1 MEVTIHEQNG
11 VIVRRFTGEVRIED
25 MIESWNRLLASYTNL
40 RDYKGI
46 LTSFLDAEIKH
57 EDQNLNVLIEFLKNY
72 LDQLKDLKIAV
83 VMDTPMVTN
92 TIILGQLV
100 KSLQIKPFS
109 TIEAAMQ
116 WIEN

>member
-1 MEVTIHEQNG
+1 M
-11 VIVRRFTGEVRIED
+11 
-25 MIESWNRLLASYTNL
+25 ESWNKLLASYTNL
-40 RDYKGI
+40 KDYKGI

-83 VMDTPMVTN
+83 VMDTPMVTT
-92 TIILGQLV
+92 TIILGQRV

-109 TIEAAMQ
+109 TVEAAMQ
-116 WIEN
+116 WIDN

>member
-11 VIVRRFTGEVRIED
+11 VIVRRFSGEVRFED
-25 MIESWNRLLASYTNL
+25 MMESWNKLLASYTNL

-46 LTSFLDAEIKH
+46 LTNFLDAEIIH
-57 EDQNLNVLIEFLKNY
+57 EDNNMNVMVEFLKDY
-72 LDQLKDLKIAV
+72 IDQLKNLKIAI
-83 VMDTPMVTN
+83 VMNSPMVTN
-92 TIILGQLV
+92 TIIVGQRV

-109 TIEAAMQ
+109 TVEAAMQ

>member
-11 VIVRRFTGEVRIED
+11 VIVRRFSGEVCIED
-25 MIESWNRLLASYTNL
+25 MTESWKLLLSSYPNL
-40 RDYKGI
+40 KEYKGI
-46 LTSFLDAEIKH
+46 LTTFLDAEIKH
-57 EDQNLNVLIEFLKNY
+57 EDQNLNVLIEFLKDY

-92 TIILGQLV
+92 TIIVGQQV

-109 TIEAAMQ
+109 TVDAAMQ
-116 WIEN
+116 WIEI

>member
-11 VIVRRFTGEVRIED
+11 VIVRRFSGEVCIED
-25 MIESWNRLLASYTNL
+25 MMESWKLLLSSYTNL
-40 RDYKGI
+40 REYKGI

-83 VMDTPMVTN
+83 VMDIPMVTN
-92 TIILGQLV
+92 TIIVGQKV
-100 KSLQIKPFS
+100 KFLQIKPFS
-109 TIEAAMQ
+109 TVEAAMQ
-116 WIEN
+116 WIDS

>member
-11 VIVRRFTGEVRIED
+11 VIVRRFSGEVCIED
-25 MIESWNRLLASYTNL
+25 MMESWKKLLASYTNL
-40 RDYKGI
+40 KDYKGI

-57 EDQNLNVLIEFLKNY
+57 EDHNLNVLIEFLKNY
-72 LDQLKDLKIAV
+72 LDQLKDLKIAI

-92 TIILGQLV
+92 TIIVGQQV

-109 TIEAAMQ
+109 TVDAAMQ
-116 WIEN
+116 WIEI